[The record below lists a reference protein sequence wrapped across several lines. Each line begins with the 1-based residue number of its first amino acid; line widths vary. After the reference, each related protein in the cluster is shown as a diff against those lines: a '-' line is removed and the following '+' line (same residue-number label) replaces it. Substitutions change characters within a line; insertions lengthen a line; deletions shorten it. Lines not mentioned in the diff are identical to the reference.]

1 MSTTIAKARL
11 TVVDYRAQV
20 SDDHAGIVQLI
31 DGEIVTTMP
40 KDWHARAMGLTFFV
54 LKLMIK
60 TGMLRIAPVNIYL
73 EPEHY
78 YEPDV
83 FWVSPDNP
91 NCKLGDDGFWYG
103 APDFVAEVLSPST
116 ERYDRVS
123 KFRIYEKHG
132 VREYWLIDPEQKF
145 IEVYA
150 LKEGKFARVG
160 AYEEGETFTSPL
172 FGVLFSVSDF
182 FAA

>member
-1 MSTTIAKARL
+1 MAAIARTRL
-11 TVVDYRAQV
+11 TVDDYRAQV
-20 SDDHAGIVQLI
+20 SEDHAGIVQLI

-40 KDWHARAMGLTFFV
+40 KDWHQQAIIAGIIV
-54 LKLMIK
+54 LRTLIK
-60 TGMLRIAPVNIYL
+60 IGRFSIAPVNVYL

-116 ERYDRVS
+116 ARYDRVS